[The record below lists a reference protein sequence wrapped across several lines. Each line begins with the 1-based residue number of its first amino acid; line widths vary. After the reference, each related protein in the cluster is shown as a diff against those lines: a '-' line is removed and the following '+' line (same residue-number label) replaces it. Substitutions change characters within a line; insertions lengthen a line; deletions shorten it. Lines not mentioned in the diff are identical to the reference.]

1 MSLPKPVA
9 GLILRYSYLWRREH
23 LEGRD
28 EGQKDRPCAIIAAL
42 RVDDAGDTRVLVLP
56 ITHTPPDHP
65 ALAVEIP
72 AAVKR
77 RLQLDEARS
86 WVVLSEWNDFVWP
99 GPDLRRLPGA
109 NDASVAYGMLPPALF
124 ATIRDKFLAI
134 VNSGVARRVPR
145 T

>member
-1 MSLPKPVA
+1 LPKPVT
-9 GLILRYSYLWRREH
+9 GLILRYSYLWRREY

-28 EGQKDRPCAIIAAL
+28 EGQKDRPCAIVAAL

-86 WVVLSEWNDFVWP
+86 WVVLSEWNEFVWP

-124 ATIRDKFLAI
+124 ATIRDKFLAM
-134 VNSGVARRVPR
+134 VDSGVARRVPR